1 MFKLCNNR
9 KICEKIYCKMESE
22 NIPAMTFE
30 KMLLKSKQ
38 TLILCVIVNLAY
50 RLIMQISGS
59 IPALYDD

>member
-1 MFKLCNNR
+1 MEKNV
-9 KICEKIYCKMESE
+9 EKIYCKMESE
-22 NIPAMTFE
+22 NIPVMTFE
-30 KMLLKSKQ
+30 KMLLKSEQ

>member
-1 MFKLCNNR
+1 MEKNV
-9 KICEKIYCKMESE
+9 EKIYCKMESE

-30 KMLLKSKQ
+30 KMLLKSEQ